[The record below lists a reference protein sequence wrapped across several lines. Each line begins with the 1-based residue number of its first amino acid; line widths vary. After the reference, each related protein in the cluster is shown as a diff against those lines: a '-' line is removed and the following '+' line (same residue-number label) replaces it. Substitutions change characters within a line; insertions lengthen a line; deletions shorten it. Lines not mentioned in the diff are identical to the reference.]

1 MPIPESAT
9 AFLAGHVERVRQLK
23 PAKRIVFPEGNDPRV
38 LAAAQR
44 LVREELLEPILIG
57 AKPARAA
64 SGITFLDPESAPQ
77 TKKYAALYFERRRAR
92 GVSERAAAQIARRPL
107 YFAALMVAAGDADG
121 TVGGAANATAE
132 TVRAALHSIGTTP
145 GVRTVSGFFVM
156 ALHDRRFGHNGLFLF
171 ADCAVVVTPTA
182 AELTDIALATAASTR
197 TLLNAEPVLALLSF
211 STKGSAKHPDVDRVT
226 EALKLI
232 RARAPQLEV
241 EGELQ
246 ADAAL
251 IEAVGASKAP
261 GSKVPGRVNTMIF
274 PNLNSGNIC
283 YKLVERFADA
293 AAMGPLLQGLAKP
306 ANDLSRACTPEDI
319 YGVAV
324 ITALQAEAALRAGPP
339 T

>member
-1 MPIPESAT
+1 MAIPESAVT
-9 AFLAGHVERVRQLK
+9 FLAGHVERVRQLRPK
-23 PAKRIVFPEGNDPRV
+23 KRLVFPEGGDPRV
-38 LAAAQR
+38 LAAAER
-44 LVREELLEPILIG
+44 LVREELAEPILIG

-64 SGITFLDPESAPQ
+64 AGITFVEPESAPQ
-77 TKKYAALYFERRRAR
+77 THKYAALYLQRRGAR

-107 YFAALMVAAGDADG
+107 HFAALMVAAGDADG
-121 TVGGAANATAE
+121 TVGGAANSTAE
-132 TVRAALHSIGTTP
+132 TVRAALHAIGTVP
-145 GVRTVSGFFVM
+145 GARTVSGFFVV
-156 ALHDRRFGHNGLFLF
+156 ALDNRKFGHNGLFLF

-182 AELTDIALATAASTR
+182 AELADIAIATAASTR
-197 TLLNAEPVLALLSF
+197 TLLNAQPVVALLSF
-211 STKGSAKHPDVDRVT
+211 STKGSAKHLDVDRVT

-261 GSKVPGRVNTMIF
+261 GSRVPGRVNTLIF

-293 AAMGPLLQGLAKP
+293 AAMGPLLQGLARP
-306 ANDLSRACTPEDI
+306 ANDLSRACTPADI
-319 YGVAV
+319 YSVAV
-324 ITALQAEAALRAGPP
+324 ITALQAEAAAQAAKAS
-339 T
+339 